1 MRTLIFSTLLTL
13 GLTVAASQAAEAK
26 DNYAKYCSKCHGAD
40 GRGQTK
46 MGKQAGAKDYT
57 DPKTVA
63 EINEQRAFDG
73 IKNGLTVKG
82 KEIKKPMGDKLSDD
96 EIKALVAHM
105 RTFKK

>member
-1 MRTLIFSTLLTL
+1 MRTLITASFLLAL
-13 GLTVAASQAAEAK
+13 AASTSFAADTK

-46 MGKQAGAKDYT
+46 MGKQAGARDYS
-57 DPKTVA
+57 DAKVAA

-82 KEIKKPMGDKLSDD
+82 KEIKKPMGDKLKDD

-105 RTFKK
+105 HTFVK